1 MQNTYSE
8 YDIFHYTPDEV
19 DFTIHNPYLQE
30 ILQYKDKH
38 LNEYQYWNVRYELI
52 KKYAFAV
59 PTFQVLSIIQ
69 ELSPI
74 IEIGA
79 GNGYWAYMLKQM
91 GTDVLA
97 FDKYPPDDAL
107 YPFVNHSDN
116 MWFDEQWYDVQK
128 GDALKAGHYPNR
140 TLFLCWPQPQSTM
153 ATEALQAYKRA
164 GGHTVVFIGDMIAC
178 AENRFYDMLA
188 GYTLKLKK
196 QVWGFKYFNEFIAI
210 YLL

>member
-1 MQNTYSE
+1 MQNTFSE
-8 YDIFHYTPDEV
+8 YDIFRYTPHEL
-19 DFTIHNPYLQE
+19 DFTIYNPYLQD

-38 LNEYQYWNVRYELI
+38 LDEYQYWNLRYELI

-59 PTFQVLSIIQ
+59 PTFYVLSIIQ

-79 GNGYWAYMLKQM
+79 GNGYWAYMLKQL
-91 GTDVLA
+91 GADVLA
-97 FDKYPPDDAL
+97 FDKYPPDDPM
-107 YPFVNHSDN
+107 YPFADHSDN

-128 GDALKAGHYPNR
+128 GDALEAGHYPER
-140 TLFLCWPQPQSTM
+140 TLFLCWPQPQSAM
-153 ATEALQAYKRA
+153 ALEALLAYKQA

-188 GYTLKLKK
+188 EYTLKLKK
-196 QVWGFKYFNEFIAI
+196 QVWGYKYFNEFIAVY
-210 YLL
+210 YL